1 MIRML
6 KQFYSKASMLQADS
20 SLSRVLI
27 TICGC
32 VQGVGFRP
40 FIYRLAHEHKL
51 VGNICN
57 TCTGVKIDVQGGRDA
72 ISKFQHS
79 IVHQKPERAA
89 IAEFAVHQL
98 PLCDDISFKI
108 NTSESD
114 ADRALA
120 LLPDT
125 AMCKECL
132 QELFDPKNRRYQYPF
147 LHCIT
152 CGPRFSLFLSMP
164 FDRGR
169 TTMTEF
175 CMCKNCKD
183 EYANPENRRFFSQ
196 TNCCPECGPKLQL
209 VDAKGNEIVG
219 KEDALDTAA
228 HYLEQGKIVAMKN
241 TGGYLLLVDASNKK
255 AVQRLRAKK
264 HRPSKPFAL
273 LMSNLAEVESIA
285 HLTPIEKD
293 ILTSPAAPIVLLKK
307 KAQNHPAALCVS
319 HASPFHG
326 VMLAHNAL
334 QHLLLRRFTGP
345 LVATSGN
352 ISGRPLCITEQEAFD
367 TLSSIADVFLIH
379 NRQIKHRL
387 DDSIVHVIAGQPVII
402 RKSRGYIPCS
412 ILVPDILKPEGDQS
426 LFATGS
432 HMKNSFAFLK
442 HGQIYMSQY
451 IGDLDSVD
459 NCRAYDEEVNNWE
472 ILLGIQNTKGVSDKH
487 PDYYG
492 GKYLER
498 RGISSEKIQHH
509 QAHVWAAM
517 ADHKLSPPFFSIAWD
532 GTGWGDD
539 VTVWGGEAFLV
550 TEQEISRIASLYP
563 FLLPGREK
571 AVREPK
577 RVMLGLFNTL
587 FGDEIPPPYDA
598 LLHQL
603 FSKEKLAILSV
614 ALKKKIN
621 TPICS
626 SVGRLFDG
634 VSAILDFCTVSDF
647 EGQAALL
654 LETAA
659 CRAATNR
666 IAYAMPLVKAN
677 NLFLLDWRP
686 MIKQILKDKIQ
697 GVPLSDIAIA
707 FHETLAR
714 AIVELA
720 KIAGKETVLLTGGVM
735 QNKLLVE
742 KAIAYLKVS
751 GFKPYIH
758 RDIPPNDGGIAVGQL
773 IGRLYQNLATEQKY
787 VSSITG

>member
-1 MIRML
+1 MTRMR
-6 KQFYSKASMLQADS
+6 KRFYLRALMLQTDS

-51 VGNICN
+51 VGHISN
-57 TCTGVKIDVQGGRDA
+57 TCNGVKIDVQGTKDA
-72 ISKFQHS
+72 ISKFQHD
-79 IVHQKPERAA
+79 IVHQKPERAT
-89 IAEFAVHQL
+89 IAEFSVHQL
-98 PLCDDISFKI
+98 PRCNYTSFQI
-108 NTSESD
+108 ATSESNSD
-114 ADRALA
+114 KALA

-147 LHCIT
+147 LHCIS

-164 FDRGR
+164 FDRVR

-175 CMCKNCKD
+175 CMCEDCKN
-183 EYANPENRRFFSQ
+183 EYTNPDNRRFFSQ
-196 TNCCPECGPKLQL
+196 TNCCPKCGPQLQL
-209 VDAKGNEIVG
+209 VDAKGNVIAG
-219 KEDALDTAA
+219 KDDALDTAV
-228 HYLEQGKIVAMKN
+228 HYLKQGKIVAMKN
-241 TGGYLLLVDASNKK
+241 TGGYLLLVDASNEE
-255 AVQRLRAKK
+255 AVQRLRLRK
-264 HRPSKPFAL
+264 HRPNKPFAI

-285 HLTPIEKD
+285 HLTHIEED

-307 KAQNHPAALCVS
+307 KTQNHAVALSVS
-319 HASPFHG
+319 HASPYHG
-326 VMLAHNAL
+326 IMLSHNAL
-334 QHLLLRRFTGP
+334 QHLLLRHFAGP

-352 ISGRPLCITEQEAFD
+352 ISGRPLCITELEAFD

-387 DDSIVHVIAGQPVII
+387 DDSIVHVIAGQPVIM
-402 RKSRGYIPCS
+402 RKARGYIPCAIS
-412 ILVPDILKPEGDQS
+412 VPDALKSEDDET
-426 LFATGS
+426 LFAAGS
-432 HMKNSFAFLK
+432 QMKNSFAFLK
-442 HGQIYMSQY
+442 QGQIYMSQY
-451 IGDLDSVD
+451 IGDLDSMN
-459 NCRAYDEEVNNWE
+459 NCKAYDWEVNNWE
-472 ILLGIQNTKGVSDKH
+472 ILLGIQNAKGVGDKH
-487 PDYYG
+487 PDYYSSE
-492 GKYLER
+492 YLER
-498 RGISSEKIQHH
+498 RDISFERIQHH

-517 ADHKLSPPFFSIAWD
+517 ADNKLSPPFCSIAWD

-539 VTVWGGEAFLV
+539 VTVWGGEAFLA

-563 FLLPGREK
+563 FLLPGKDK

-577 RVMLGLFNTL
+577 RAMLGLFNAL
-587 FGDEIPPPYDA
+587 FGDEIPSPYDA
-598 LLHQL
+598 WLHQS

-621 TPICS
+621 AQICS

-634 VSAILDFCTVSDF
+634 VSAILDFCTESDF

-654 LETAA
+654 LEMAA
-659 CRAATNR
+659 YRATNNK
-666 IAYAMPLVKAN
+666 IAYAMPLIKEN
-677 NLFLLDWRP
+677 NLFLLNWGP
-686 MIKQILKDKIQ
+686 MIKQILKDKVQ
-697 GVPLSDIAIA
+697 GVPLEDIALA
-707 FHETLAR
+707 FHETLAQ

-742 KAIAYLKVS
+742 KAIYYLKAA

-773 IGRLYQNLATEQKY
+773 IGSLYQNQVMEQKIC
-787 VSSITG
+787 V